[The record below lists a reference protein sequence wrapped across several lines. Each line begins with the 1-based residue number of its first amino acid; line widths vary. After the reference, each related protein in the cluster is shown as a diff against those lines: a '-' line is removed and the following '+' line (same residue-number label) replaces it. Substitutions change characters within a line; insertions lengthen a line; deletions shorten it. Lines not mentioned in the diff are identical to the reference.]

1 MLKRF
6 RLRKKRL
13 SGRSGLGVGPVA
25 VGPQHQLVPVPV
37 SRWTAK
43 KAAELADAAEGDGIS
58 AGDVLDI
65 AVVHLIEMMAAV
77 GRSGIDAA
85 SIDARTLPEL
95 YHHARNTE
103 TPKRR
108 IEA

>member
-13 SGRSGLGVGPVA
+13 VRRSGPREPVA
-25 VGPQHQLVPVPV
+25 VGPHQLVPVPV
-37 SRWTAK
+37 SPWTAK

-65 AVVHLIEMMAAV
+65 AVAHLIEMMAAV

-95 YHHARNTE
+95 YYEARKTE